1 MRRGFVSASGTSGR
15 TANGAEK
22 AAGRTPSLAI
32 SRATSAALG
41 TTPIGRIGGWTLRLA
56 LLLAA
61 SFAVSVSAHG
71 VVDLWSLIGI
81 ALAALVIGT
90 AAAPGTLVPLLLLL
104 AVVGLRLLSGGP
116 RPDLALAAL
125 VALLPLIHQLCG
137 IAAAVPG
144 RARLSITAL
153 RPAAGRYL
161 VAVVPVEVAV
171 LLAILLG

>member
-1 MRRGFVSASGTSGR
+1 MRRGPVGVPEIFGSAAMGAERAARTTSGQAISKTAPAPSGTM
-15 TANGAEK
+15 
-22 AAGRTPSLAI
+22 
-32 SRATSAALG
+32 
-41 TTPIGRIGGWTLRLA
+41 PIGPIGGWTLRVA

-61 SFAVSVSAHG
+61 SFAVAVSAHG
-71 VVDLWSLIGI
+71 VVGLWSLVGI
-81 ALAALVIGT
+81 VLAALVIGT

-116 RPDLALAAL
+116 RPDAALVAL

-144 RARLSITAL
+144 RARLSIAAL
-153 RPAAGRYL
+153 QPAAGRYL

-171 LLAILLG
+171 LLAMLVG

>member
-1 MRRGFVSASGTSGR
+1 MRRGSVGASATSGPAATR
-15 TANGAEK
+15 
-22 AAGRTPSLAI
+22 AGRGAGSAPGPGISKVASAI
-32 SRATSAALG
+32 PG
-41 TTPIGRIGGWTLRLA
+41 TMQIGPIGGWTLRVA

-61 SFAVSVSAHG
+61 SFAVTVSAHG
-71 VVDLWSLIGI
+71 VVGLWSLVGI
-81 ALAALVIGT
+81 VLAALVIGT

-116 RPDLALAAL
+116 RPDVALVAL

-144 RARLSITAL
+144 RARLSIAAL

-171 LLAILLG
+171 LLAMVVG